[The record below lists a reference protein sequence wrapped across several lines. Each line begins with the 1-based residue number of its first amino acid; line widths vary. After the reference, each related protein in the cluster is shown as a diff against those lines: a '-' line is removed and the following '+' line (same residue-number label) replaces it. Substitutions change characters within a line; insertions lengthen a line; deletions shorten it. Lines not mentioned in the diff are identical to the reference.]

1 MEDDYEARIS
11 EIENME
17 PEVQIEALKQLV
29 AELEE
34 LLGS

>member
-1 MEDDYEARIS
+1 MEDDYEAPIK

-17 PEVQIEALKQLV
+17 PEAQIDALKQLV

>member
-1 MEDDYEARIS
+1 LEDDYEARIE

-17 PEVQIEALKQLV
+17 PEAQIEALKQLV